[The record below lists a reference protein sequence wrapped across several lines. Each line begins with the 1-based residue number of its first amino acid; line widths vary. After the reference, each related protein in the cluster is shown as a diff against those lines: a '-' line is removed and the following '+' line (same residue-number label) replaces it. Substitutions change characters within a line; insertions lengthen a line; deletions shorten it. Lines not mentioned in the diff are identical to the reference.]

1 MQDFQGNLEIGS
13 IGEQFIV
20 KRIRT
25 LFPHLW
31 IIKIKETSQIF
42 NNEGCDIHI
51 DAAVY
56 ESNRPDNCSPIQNY
70 EQHTEEQ
77 TTQDQTPQEG
87 AAPWPPEGCP
97 EGEEQR
103 LVKVSGFIEV
113 KTIQINQYLT
123 RNDNEEILHGTI
135 AFEIW
140 KNTNRSSHGSLLQM
154 FYPEEHDR
162 VAAQPMSFAYVLLD
176 SNERVYACII
186 FERFNAFKERLIKLA
201 GREGLDLAHPDRIPM
216 NDRTWCPLG
225 CRLKQNTW
233 HVALDE
239 ISDLMTVFMVGDD
252 PAVIDDNCCSHDIIR
267 ARLEKLKALSD
278 GRHIPNEGADGPTPS
293 HTIDEILR
301 RWQQS
306 AVPDE
311 LVLQEKPRRNP

>member
-1 MQDFQGNLEIGS
+1 MQDFQGNLRIGS
-13 IGEQFIV
+13 IGEQFIT

-25 LFPHLW
+25 LFPHLM
-31 IIKIKETSQIF
+31 IIEVKETSQII

-51 DAAVY
+51 DAAVC
-56 ESNRPDNCSPIQNY
+56 ENNLPDNCSPIQNY

-87 AAPWPPEGCP
+87 ADSWHPEGYP

-123 RNDNEEILHGTI
+123 RNDNLDKPHGTI

-186 FERFNAFKERLIKLA
+186 FERFNAFKTRLIKLA
-201 GREGLDLAHPDRIPM
+201 GREGLDLAHPDRIPI
-216 NDRTWCPLG
+216 NDRTWCPPG

-252 PAVIDDNCCSHDIIR
+252 PAVIDNNCCSLAIIQ

-278 GRHIPNEGADGPTPS
+278 GRHIPNEGADGLIPPQS
-293 HTIDEILR
+293 IDELMTKG
-301 RWQQS
+301 QQTAIS
-306 AVPDE
+306 DE
-311 LVLQEKPRRNP
+311 LLLQEKPRRNP